1 MTDTLLIS
9 LMPLILASA
18 LVPVQ
23 IIVTILLL
31 QQKSQGLTRGVMF
44 ALGLTFTRIIQ
55 GLVFGVILYPT
66 AQAEGTSPVV
76 YILLTLLGILL
87 LITAYKKSQK
97 QPDPYK
103 KPALIGK
110 MISLSPQGIFLAGL
124 GLPLLSAKLW
134 VFTLSAISII
144 EEAVGSFQEG
154 ILIYLVYLMCAQILL
169 ILPIVY
175 KLLLPKS
182 SQRLLD
188 RISQFL
194 ERHNKAITVGASL
207 VFGLL
212 FLYQGI
218 TGLWIR

>member
-1 MTDTLLIS
+1 MTDTILIS
-9 LMPLILASA
+9 LLPLILASA

-31 QQKSQGLTRGVMF
+31 GQKSQGLIKGVMF
-44 ALGLTFTRIIQ
+44 VLGLSVTRIIQ
-55 GLVFGVILYPT
+55 GLVFGVILYPS

-76 YILLTLLGILL
+76 YILLMLLGILL
-87 LITAYKKSQK
+87 LIAAYKKWQK
-97 QPDPYK
+97 QPDPHK

-124 GLPLLSAKLW
+124 SLPLLSAKLW

-144 EEAVGSFQEG
+144 EESVGSIREG
-154 ILIYLVYLMCAQILL
+154 MLMYLVYLLCAQILL
-169 ILPIVY
+169 VLPIIY

-188 RISQFL
+188 YFSQFL
-194 ERHNKAITVGASL
+194 ERHNKVITIGASL
-207 VFGLL
+207 VFGIL
-212 FLYQGI
+212 FLYQGVS
-218 TGLWIR
+218 GLWIH

>member
-1 MTDTLLIS
+1 MTDTILVS

-31 QQKSQGLTRGVMF
+31 QQKSQGLTKGVMF
-44 ALGLTFTRIIQ
+44 VLGLTLTRMAQ
-55 GLVFGVILYPT
+55 GLVFGVILYPNS
-66 AQAEGTSPVV
+66 QAEGASSVV

-87 LITAYKKSQK
+87 LIAAYKKWQK
-97 QPDPYK
+97 QPDPHK

-110 MISLSPQGIFLAGL
+110 MINLSSQKIFLAGL
-124 GLPLLSAKLW
+124 SLPLLSAKLW

-144 EEAVGSFQEG
+144 GEAVNNIQEG
-154 ILIYLVYLMCAQILL
+154 MLIYFTYLLCAQILL

-175 KLLLPKS
+175 KLLFPKS

-188 RISQFL
+188 CFTEFL
-194 ERHNKAITVGASL
+194 EQHNKAITVGASL
-207 VFGLL
+207 VFGIL
-212 FLYQGI
+212 FLVQGI
-218 TGLWIR
+218 QGLWK